1 MNSYSLL
8 IKPIPYPDESAA
20 SLLIRAAEANGF
32 SSVYS
37 LCKIQ
42 SSSPATTLSSHVT
55 HQKRFRK
62 LLQLLGLSDEYTSL
76 AFALSGST
84 QAMPRK
90 EMDP

>member
-20 SLLIRAAEANGF
+20 SLLIRATEANGF

-62 LLQLLGLSDEYTSL
+62 LLQLLGLSDEYASL
-76 AFALSGST
+76 
-84 QAMPRK
+84 
-90 EMDP
+90 